1 MKSRWKITMNFRG
14 FSGKEEERGKRT
26 NQKESKRISC
36 VRRFGRAVFLSQ
48 RGERG
53 ALHAEGQ
60 EKIDWKKRS
69 QHTLQQ
75 EGGGGEQAVAFL
87 LRVARDGLQLELPQ
101 TRHTFWADF
110 VLLVVHRRF
119 LPGRVLCSS
128 DLGVLGRC
136 VSFP

>member
-75 EGGGGEQAVAFL
+75 EGGVGSKRWLCCFASLGMGCSLSYPKPGTPFGQILCFLWCTDASCLGECCA
-87 LRVARDGLQLELPQ
+87 LRTWV
-101 TRHTFWADF
+101 F
-110 VLLVVHRRF
+110 
-119 LPGRVLCSS
+119 
-128 DLGVLGRC
+128 
-136 VSFP
+136 